1 MMRVRQVVL
10 LLPLCLVAALLGCA
24 TILAGKGPVEIPTAT
39 TPPGAEVYLDGNR
52 LGTTPV
58 KVQVE
63 RKKSHTLVFK
73 QAGYKDA
80 SCVLE
85 KSTGAGWVILDI
97 VLGVVPVVVDAVTG
111 DWSKVSGSCTL
122 VMDKAT

>member
-1 MMRVRQVVL
+1 MRVRQFA
-10 LLPLCLVAALLGCA
+10 LLPSLCLVAVLLGCA
-24 TILAGKGPVEIPTAT
+24 TLLAGKDPVQIPTAT
-39 TPPGAEVYLDGNR
+39 TPAGAEVYLDGNR
-52 LGTTPV
+52 LGTTPDTV
-58 KVQVE
+58 HVE

-73 QAGYKDA
+73 KAGYKDA

-97 VLGVVPVVVDAVTG
+97 ISGVVPIVIDAVTG

-122 VMDKAT
+122 VMDKAP

>member
-1 MMRVRQVVL
+1 MGPRYAGPIL
-10 LLPLCLVAALLGCA
+10 SLCLAVALSGCA
-24 TILAGKGPVEIPTAT
+24 TILSGKGPVGIPTAT
-39 TPPGAEVYLDGNR
+39 TPAGADVFLDGNR

-63 RKKSHTLVFK
+63 RKKAHTLVFK
-73 QAGYKDA
+73 KAGYKDA

-97 VLGVVPVVVDAVTG
+97 VSGLVPVVIDAVTG
-111 DWSKVSGSCTL
+111 DWSKVGGSCTL
-122 VMDKAT
+122 TLEKGD

>member
-1 MMRVRQVVL
+1 MHRIAQC
-10 LLPLCLVAALLGCA
+10 LPFSLAAVLLGCA
-24 TILAGKGPVEIPTAT
+24 TILAGKGPVEVPTAT
-39 TPPGAEVYLDGNR
+39 TPPGADVYLDGNR

-97 VLGVVPVVVDAVTG
+97 ISGFVPIVVDAVTG
-111 DWSKVSGSCTL
+111 DWSKVGGSCTL
-122 VMDKAT
+122 VLDKTTP

>member
-1 MMRVRQVVL
+1 MRCRRFAL
-10 LLPLCLVAALLGCA
+10 LVPVIALLGCA
-24 TILAGKGPVEIPTAT
+24 TILAGKGPVGIPTAT
-39 TPPGAEVYLDGNR
+39 TPAGADVFLDGNR

-73 QAGYKDA
+73 KSGYKDA

-85 KSTGAGWVILDI
+85 KSTGAGWVILDVLTGLVPI
-97 VLGVVPVVVDAVTG
+97 VIDAATG
-111 DWSKVSGSCTL
+111 DWSKVGGNCTL
-122 VMDKAT
+122 VLDKAP